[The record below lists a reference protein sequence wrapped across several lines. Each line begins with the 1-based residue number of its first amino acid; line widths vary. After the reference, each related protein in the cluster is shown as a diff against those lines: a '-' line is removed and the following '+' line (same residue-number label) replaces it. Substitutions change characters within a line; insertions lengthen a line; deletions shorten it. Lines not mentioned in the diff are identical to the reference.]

1 VILAVSRTNRASTG
15 KELNTFTKFVALSK
29 REDPLERLFA
39 ATSMRVSVATIGKLK
54 DQSGNDIWPRGS
66 LKLMQ
71 SLTGAG
77 VVVEVRMLG
86 CLAALIPPTR
96 RGGCGGSG
104 SDFPRGLLVHALPA
118 SGQTRDTFRRC
129 AITGRGQAVW
139 KPGPKPTNA
148 KGHRTMTPGRFCSH
162 SRREIAYST
171 PPCSSPGIDTG
182 PSAV

>member
-1 VILAVSRTNRASTG
+1 VIVAVSRTNRASTG

-71 SLTGAG
+71 SLT
-77 VVVEVRMLG
+77 
-86 CLAALIPPTR
+86 
-96 RGGCGGSG
+96 
-104 SDFPRGLLVHALPA
+104 VHALPA